1 MSERNV
7 TPLRF
12 PGRMNPQLV
21 MIVIVVL
28 AIVILFS
35 TSFYVVDQREEAV
48 VLRFGRV
55 NSINAP
61 GLHFKLPFGIDKNYN
76 VATQLVFKREFG
88 FRSVSPGVNT
98 VFSTEDFS
106 SESVMLTGD
115 KNIVDVEWII
125 QYRIVDPVAWLFHLD
140 NQEKT
145 ISDISRSV
153 MNLLV
158 GDRTI
163 LGVMGTDRPAIQSK
177 AQEIM
182 NRRFKE
188 FGLGINVTT
197 VAMQDILPPSGAV
210 RNAFEDVNKAEQDKE
225 RFINEGNASYNQA
238 IPEAEGKAKRLV
250 QEAKGYAVARVNKAN
265 GDVARFRSVLRE
277 YRTSRDVTRTRL
289 YIEMYEAV
297 FGSGDGSATDLIDRS
312 LQNFIPLKQLTDQAA
327 PRPPAAAAPATPAPS
342 AGGAR

>member
-1 MSERNV
+1 MAERNV

-21 MIVIVVL
+21 TIVVAVL
-28 AIVILFS
+28 AVVILFS

-48 VLRFGRV
+48 LLRFGKV
-55 NSINAP
+55 KGINGP
-61 GLHFKLPFGIDKNYN
+61 GLHFKLPFGIDKNHN

-98 VFSTEDFS
+98 TFSNEDFS
-106 SESVMLTGD
+106 SEAVMLTGD

-125 QYRIVDPVAWLFHLD
+125 QYRITDPVAWLFHVD
-140 NQEKT
+140 NQERT

-153 MNLLV
+153 LNLLV

-163 LGVMGTDRPAIQSK
+163 LGVMGTDRPTIQAK

-182 NRRFKE
+182 NQRFKE

-197 VAMQDILPPSGAV
+197 VAMQDILPPTGAV
-210 RNAFEDVNKAEQDKE
+210 RNAFEDVNKAEQDRE
-225 RFINEGNASYNQA
+225 RFINEGNAARNQA
-238 IPEAEGKAKRLV
+238 VPEAEGKAKRIV
-250 QEAKGYAVARVNKAN
+250 QEAEGYRAARVNKAN
-265 GDVARFRSVLRE
+265 GDVARFRSVLAE
-277 YRTSRDVTRTRL
+277 YRLSRDVTRTRL
-289 YIEMYEAV
+289 YIEMYEEV
-297 FGSGDGSATDLIDRS
+297 FGGKDSGSTDLIDRN

-327 PRPPAAAAPATPAPS
+327 QPPKAPVPAA
-342 AGGAR
+342 GGTR

>member
-1 MSERNV
+1 MAERNV

-12 PGRMNPQLV
+12 PGRMNPQIV

-55 NSINAP
+55 QGINGP
-61 GLHFKLPFGIDKNYN
+61 GLHFKLPFGVDRNRN

-88 FRSVSPGVNT
+88 FRSVSPGVST
-98 VFSTEDFS
+98 VFSNEDFS
-106 SESVMLTGD
+106 NESIMLTGD

-125 QYRIVDPVAWLFHLD
+125 QYRITDPVAWLFHVE
-140 NQEKT
+140 NQERT

-153 MNLLV
+153 VNLLI
-158 GDRTI
+158 GDRSI
-163 LGVMGTDRPAIQSK
+163 LGVMGTDRPAIESK
-177 AQEIM
+177 AQENM
-182 NRRFKE
+182 NQRFRE

-197 VAMQDILPPSGAV
+197 VAMQDILPPEGAV

-225 RFINEGNASYNQA
+225 RFINEGNAAYNQA

-250 QEAKGYAVARVNKAN
+250 QEARGYAAARVNKAN
-265 GDVARFRSVLRE
+265 GDASRFRSVLNE
-277 YRTSRDVTRTRL
+277 YRGSRDVTRTRL
-289 YIEMYEAV
+289 YIEMYEEV
-297 FGSGDGSATDLIDRS
+297 FGGTEGASTDLIDRN
-312 LQNFIPLKQLTDQAA
+312 LQNFIPLKQLTDQVAPKAPAA
-327 PRPPAAAAPATPAPS
+327 P